1 MGILSQFK
9 DRESLRITRFFE
21 YVDRFAAPE
30 VDRILIEH
38 FDAFASNKFLG
49 QVIVGNLKNKIAKVC
64 QITMT
69 PNMTTHE
76 FTLEVVKLTDSV
88 KRSLLVTILND
99 VCKLGVM
106 QEAQAYDF
114 LEDQLKKTPKAGGVL
129 IPAKPTKGERQQ

>member
-9 DRESLRITRFFE
+9 HRDEIRICRFFE
-21 YVDRFAAPE
+21 MVDRFAEPE

-69 PNMTTHE
+69 PGMTTHE
-76 FTLEVVKLTDSV
+76 FTKEVLKLTDSV

-114 LEDQLKKTPKAGGVL
+114 LEHELKRAPKVASPSIENDNKKEKT
-129 IPAKPTKGERQQ
+129 Q

>member
-1 MGILSQFK
+1 M
-9 DRESLRITRFFE
+9 
-21 YVDRFAAPE
+21 VDRFAEPE

-69 PNMTTHE
+69 PGMTTHE
-76 FTLEVVKLTDSV
+76 FTKEVLKLTDSV

-114 LEDQLKKTPKAGGVL
+114 LEAELKKAPKVAL
-129 IPAKPTKGERQQ
+129 PSIENDKKGERQQ